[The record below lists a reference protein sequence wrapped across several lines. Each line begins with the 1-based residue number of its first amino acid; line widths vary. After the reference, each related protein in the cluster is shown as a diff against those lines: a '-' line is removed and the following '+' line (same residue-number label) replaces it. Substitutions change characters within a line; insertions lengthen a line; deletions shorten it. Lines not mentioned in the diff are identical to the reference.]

1 MGNLQDVSHVGNES
15 LQEVSWKNLKK
26 ILSFGCFRR
35 WVFFSIFVDLHCEV
49 LTLNIIFPTN
59 TLVSGWLCKIHLE
72 RGLPPKQD
80 MLEVRCLERLEL
92 QGKRLE
98 DVAKRMEHLEDS
110 NKNLGLQMANP
121 TEQVATSE
129 NWMFKSLSI
138 SFWEECF
145 GAVS

>member
-1 MGNLQDVSHVGNES
+1 M
-15 LQEVSWKNLKK
+15 
-26 ILSFGCFRR
+26 
-35 WVFFSIFVDLHCEV
+35 DLHCEV
-49 LTLNIIFPTN
+49 LTLNIIFPKN

-129 NWMFKSLSI
+129 N
-138 SFWEECF
+138 
-145 GAVS
+145 